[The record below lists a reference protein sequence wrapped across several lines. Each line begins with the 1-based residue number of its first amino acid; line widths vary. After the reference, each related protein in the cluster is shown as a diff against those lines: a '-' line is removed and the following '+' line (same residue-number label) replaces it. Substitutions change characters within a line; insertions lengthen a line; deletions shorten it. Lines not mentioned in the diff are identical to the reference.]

1 MKTFNALKWH
11 GYTVIIIPSILI
23 LAIIIA
29 GIHSL
34 NQPDVF
40 LTYKKPKQKIEV
52 IIDTVRVYDTI
63 KVKVYDTIQIKP
75 TPIKKEVVI
84 DSTALT
90 QEIIEQ

>member
-1 MKTFNALKWH
+1 MKTFNTLKWY
-11 GYTVIIIPSILI
+11 GYIVIAVPSILI

-52 IIDTVRVYDTI
+52 IDTIRVYDTI
-63 KVKVYDTIQIKP
+63 KVKVYDTVQIKP

-84 DSTALT
+84 DSTT
-90 QEIIEQ
+90 STPEIIEQ